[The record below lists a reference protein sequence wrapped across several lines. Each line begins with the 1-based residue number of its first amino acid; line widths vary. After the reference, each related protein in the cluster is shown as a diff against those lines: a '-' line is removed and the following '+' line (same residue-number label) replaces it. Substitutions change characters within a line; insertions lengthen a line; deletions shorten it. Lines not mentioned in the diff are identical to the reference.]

1 MNRLALSA
9 VLLTALAPA
18 LAQPSATVSGTASAP
33 PTVTSRA
40 ATKTVQV
47 GFVSGHGGHNN
58 GLNYNGDARGEK
70 ILTVPL
76 GWTVEVSLGNAGKMP
91 HDFAVVAG
99 SAVPSDFSKV
109 RLAFPSAATSVVAPG
124 GPAATT
130 RFVANRPGTYLILCR
145 VGRHAQNGM
154 YVKMVVSNS
163 VKAPTYR

>member
-18 LAQPSATVSGTASAP
+18 LAQSSGTTSAP
-33 PTVTSRA
+33 PTVTSRSA
-40 ATKTVQV
+40 SKTVQV
-47 GFVSGHGGHNN
+47 AFVAGHAGHNG
-58 GLNYNGDARGEK
+58 GLNYNGDAKGEK
-70 ILTVPL
+70 TLTVPL
-76 GWTVEVSLGNAGKMP
+76 GWTVEVSLSNAGKMP

-99 SAVPSDFSKV
+99 TAVPTDFSKV
-109 RLAFPSAATSVVAPG
+109 RLAFPNAATSVIAPG
-124 GPAATT
+124 GAAAAT

-154 YVKMVVSNS
+154 YVKMTVSNS

>member
-18 LAQPSATVSGTASAP
+18 LAQSSGTASAP

-47 GFVSGHGGHNN
+47 GFVSGHEGHNN
-58 GLNYNGDARGEK
+58 GLNYNGDAKGEK
-70 ILTVPL
+70 TLTVPL
-76 GWTVEVSLGNAGKMP
+76 GWTVEVSLSNAGKMP

-99 SAVPSDFSKV
+99 STLPTDFSKV
-109 RLAFPSAATSVVAPG
+109 RLAFPNAATSVIAPG
-124 GPAATT
+124 GAAATT

-154 YVKMVVSNS
+154 YVKMTVSNS